1 MERARRYSGGVIVRP
16 AGDRQLLI
24 TQSDHARLAGRIMA
38 HCAPLAVN
46 PRRDAILHAISEH
59 DNGWAEEDAS
69 PTVDPHTGA
78 VVDFVS
84 APLEVRHAV
93 WPRGIE
99 RLAADSWAATLVA
112 QHAITVYERFRADRK
127 WDSFFERME
136 RMRDDLLGR
145 SHLPLTQLLEDYVF
159 VRLGDLIS
167 LTFCTGWTEE
177 QRFAHWKVKRTENSV
192 LVSPGDF
199 DDPAILMEIQART
212 VPNRSF
218 PTQAAL
224 DDALRNA
231 PVVMLS
237 GEVIAARI

>member
-1 MERARRYSGGVIVRP
+1 MIVRP

-24 TQSDHARLAGRIMA
+24 TQPDHARLAGRIMA

-69 PTVDPHTGA
+69 PTVDPRTGA
-78 VVDFVS
+78 IVDFVS
-84 APLEVRHAV
+84 AALEVRHAV

-99 RLAADSWAATLVA
+99 RLASDPWVAALVA
-112 QHAITVYERFRADRK
+112 QHAITVYDRFRPDRE
-127 WDSFFERME
+127 WDSFFAGME

-145 SHLPLTQLLEDYVF
+145 SRLPLVQLLDDYVF

-177 QRFAHWKVKRTENSV
+177 QRFAQWRVKGTENIV
-192 LVSPGDF
+192 LVSPGEF
-199 DDPAILMEIQART
+199 DDPAVPMEIQART
-212 VPNRSF
+212 VPNRSI